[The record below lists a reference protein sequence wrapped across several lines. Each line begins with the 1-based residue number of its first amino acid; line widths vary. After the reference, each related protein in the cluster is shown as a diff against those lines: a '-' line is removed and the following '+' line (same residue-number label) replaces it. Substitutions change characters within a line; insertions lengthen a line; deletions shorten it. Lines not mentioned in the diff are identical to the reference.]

1 MEKSTVNL
9 EVVNS
14 FLAFVQENDFD
25 GAVAIITEAAP
36 GELDE
41 FAEVL
46 KLAIDP
52 NNPLYKRL
60 LNEITSHQPHD
71 LAEGWRRSTKAEE
84 NLRKVRK
91 GNRGFSVK

>member
-1 MEKSTVNL
+1 MENMMNVEIIN
-9 EVVNS
+9 E
-14 FLAFVQENDFD
+14 FVALVQDNDYD
-25 GAVAIITEAAP
+25 GAMKIIKEASP
-36 GELDE
+36 SELDE
-41 FAEVL
+41 LAETL
-46 KLAIDP
+46 KLVIDP

-60 LNEITSHQPHD
+60 LNEITSHQPCD